1 MNGQMELE
9 IFLALALVAFGSAWL
24 GTRMVLR
31 ILRRKSIFDHP
42 NPRSN
47 HRIPT
52 PRGGGL
58 ALVPV
63 VLGLWLYVSI
73 FAGSISDTWL
83 VILAAVA
90 IALVSWWDDL
100 KNLSLTPRLIVQ
112 FLAAAA
118 CWAFAAPGGQVFQG
132 LLPSWLDAAAAVVFW
147 VWFINLFNFMDG
159 IDGISGQEIAW
170 IGAGLCVVI
179 ILGGAVTGLRDYV
192 SPALAIVLAAASL
205 GFFPWNWPPARIFL
219 GDVGSVTLGFL
230 AGWLLL
236 SAAAE
241 GYWAAAI
248 LLPLFYLGDATLT
261 LGRRILR
268 GERFWQAHKEHH
280 YQVAVSRGAS
290 HAAVVRVISATN
302 WVLFACAVLSLVGG
316 VAVPAAITIGAI
328 AVAIVLARFRGAEPI
343 TVKS

>member
-1 MNGQMELE
+1 MNGEMGLE
-9 IFLALALVAFGSAWL
+9 FFSALSLATFGAARL

-31 ILRRKSIFDHP
+31 ILRHKSILDHP
-42 NPRSN
+42 NLRSN
-47 HRIPT
+47 HRVPT

-63 VLGLWLYVSI
+63 VLVLWLYVSI
-73 FAGSISDTWL
+73 FAGSVGGTWL
-83 VILAAVA
+83 VILAALA
-90 IALVSWWDDL
+90 IAAVSWLDDL
-100 KNLSLTPRLIVQ
+100 KSLPMTPRLVVQ
-112 FLAAAA
+112 FFAAAV
-118 CWAFAAPGGQVFQG
+118 CWALAAPGGQVFQG
-132 LLPSWLDAAAAVVFW
+132 LLPPWLDAAAAVLVW
-147 VWFINLFNFMDG
+147 VWFVNLFNFMDG

-192 SPALAIVLAAASL
+192 SPALAIVLGVASL
-205 GFFPWNWPPARIFL
+205 GFLPWNWPPARIFL

-236 SAAAE
+236 NAAAA
-241 GYWAAAI
+241 GFWAAAM
-248 LLPLFYLGDATLT
+248 LLPLYYLGDATLT

-280 YQVAVSRGAS
+280 YQVAVARGAS

-302 WVLFACAVLSLVGG
+302 WVLFSCAVLSLVGG
-316 VAVPAAITIGAI
+316 VAVPAALTIGAV